1 MASVPEAVPQNPVRR
16 YSNVA
21 VTFHWI
27 TVLLV
32 VAQAIVGFGFHRFS
46 EGALR
51 AELFTWHKTIGPLI
65 LLITLA
71 RLWYRL
77 KNPPPP
83 FTPELPQW
91 ERTAAVWNHR
101 LFYILLI
108 AMPLVGLAAIS
119 GGAEE
124 PTTTLVGGIP
134 FPLIPGI
141 SEETGDILGE
151 VHMVAAWVL
160 VAGIL
165 VHVAAAL
172 KQQFY
177 NHWRLAARMP
187 PFRAPDGEEAVI
199 GQGGEAV
206 RVEG

>member
-1 MASVPEAVPQNPVRR
+1 MTSVPDTAPQDAVLR
-16 YSNVA
+16 YSNTAVA
-21 VTFHWI
+21 LHWI
-27 TVLLV
+27 TVVLV

-51 AELFTWHKTIGPLI
+51 GELFTWHKTIGPLI
-65 LLITLA
+65 LLIALA

-83 FTPELPQW
+83 FPPELPAW

-101 LFYILLI
+101 LFYALLI

-141 SEETGDILGE
+141 SKRTGDLLGE
-151 VHMVAAWVL
+151 VHMLAAWLL
-160 VAGIL
+160 VASIL
-165 VHVAAAL
+165 LHVAAAL
-172 KQQFY
+172 KHQFVDR
-177 NHWRLAARMP
+177 WRGSARMP
-187 PFRAPDGEEAVI
+187 PFSSFGEPVAI
-199 GQGGEAV
+199 GQGGGEAL
-206 RVEG
+206 REG

>member
-1 MASVPEAVPQNPVRR
+1 LATVPDAVPQDPVRR

-21 VTFHWI
+21 VAFHWI

-32 VAQAIVGFGFHRFS
+32 VAQAIVGFGFHRLT

-77 KNPPPP
+77 RNPPPP
-83 FTPELPQW
+83 FTPELPHW
-91 ERTAAVWNHR
+91 ERIAAVWNHR
-101 LFYILLI
+101 VFYALLI
-108 AMPLVGLAAIS
+108 AMPLVGLTAIS

-124 PTTTLVGGIP
+124 PTTKLVGGIP
-134 FPLIPGI
+134 FPLIPGV
-141 SEETGDILGE
+141 SEQAGDIAGE

-160 VAGIL
+160 IALIVI
-165 VHVAAAL
+165 HISAAL
-172 KQQFY
+172 KHQFFD
-177 NHWRLAARMP
+177 HWRVAGRMP
-187 PFRAPDGEEAVI
+187 PFQAPGGEEAVI
-199 GQGGEAV
+199 GQGGEA
-206 RVEG
+206 RPLAG

>member
-1 MASVPEAVPQNPVRR
+1 MASVPEAVPQDPVRR
-16 YSNVA
+16 YSNVTVA
-21 VTFHWI
+21 FHWI

-51 AELFTWHKTIGPLI
+51 TELFTWHKTIGPLI

-77 KNPPPP
+77 RNPPPP
-83 FTPELPQW
+83 FTPELPRW
-91 ERTAAVWNHR
+91 ERIAAVWNHR
-101 LFYILLI
+101 LFYFLLI

-124 PTTTLVGGIP
+124 PTTQLVGGIP

-141 SEETGDILGE
+141 SEEVGDILGE

-160 VAGIL
+160 VFLI
-165 VHVAAAL
+165 VIHVAAAL

-177 NHWRLAARMP
+177 NRWRLSGRMP
-187 PFRAPDGEEAVI
+187 PFQAPGGEEAVI
-199 GQGGEAV
+199 GQGGDALP
-206 RVEG
+206 VEG